1 MEETK
6 RYFSYGGKSYYFD
19 VSEVGCLTRLTR
31 ALEIMEGERTERVGA
46 DGTKTPGYVVIASF
60 CESILTFFESV
71 FDRTAAL
78 EICGEMQSGEACAA
92 AFLAFV
98 AFARAQTVAMEAA
111 IAAAEAEYAAN
122 AVSLGVLA

>member
-71 FDRTAAL
+71 FDRAAAL

-92 AFLAFV
+92 AFL